1 MKKICK
7 KTLSL
12 FVTLALLATC
22 IIGLGINSNAASLR
36 FAENE
41 TELREAIET
50 STYMDTIKITQDII
64 LDGGLDLHQ
73 SVMLDLGGHEVR
85 FTNSADGLKVDV
97 GSSGNV
103 CVTNGTI
110 VGAKSSN
117 AAITVVTGYFSAI
130 DMRVIGG
137 DCTFVQSK
145 AYGNALYCSAKNTT
159 MIFSGVDFYAGHGYR
174 VNNERTGKAIYLK
187 SKGCKIYCLNKGYT
201 TTDAIPQN

>member
-1 MKKICK
+1 MKKFCK

-22 IIGLGINSNAASLR
+22 IIGLGVNSNAASIR

-41 TELREAIET
+41 SELRKAIEI
-50 STYMDTIKITQDII
+50 STYMDTIKITKDIV
-64 LDGGLDLHQ
+64 LDGSLDLHQ
-73 SVMLDLGGHEVR
+73 SVTLDLCGNEVR
-85 FTNSADGLKVDV
+85 FMNSADGLRVDV
-97 GSSGNV
+97 GSYGNV

-159 MIFSGVDFYAGHGYR
+159 MIFNGVDFYAGNGYR

-187 SKGCKIYCLNKGYT
+187 NKDCKIYCLDKGYT